1 MRIILYS
8 GKGGVGKTSLSAA
21 TAVRCAEI
29 GYRTIVLST
38 DSAHSLSDSL
48 GKEIG
53 PEKTKIAPNLFAQE
67 INVQRELR
75 INWGEI
81 KSFIVDF
88 LNKQGMDDLVAEEFA
103 IMPGMEE
110 LFSLLRVKDYYDK
123 KEFDLIIIDC
133 APTAATIRM
142 LGFPDII
149 RWYMERFFHVERRVV
164 KVIKP
169 VVERIYKDNVVLPTD
184 EFYFSIEDLYQRIDS
199 LKHILIDPKQT
210 TVRLVFNPEKM
221 VIKESQ
227 RAFTY
232 LNLFGHCVD
241 AVIANRVLPNSVD
254 DDYFNNWKKIQQK
267 YLRLAEDVFHPLPI
281 LKAELYE
288 EEMIG
293 QKRLSDLARQVFGKH
308 DPAEIFYEE
317 NPYRIEREKDR
328 YHLLIKIPF
337 ADKSDIEMWVAGD
350 ELILEWGNFR
360 SNTMLPTSLINRK
373 LEGAQYIEDHLKV
386 TFGSHQGSSPD

>member
-29 GYRTIVLST
+29 GHRTIVLST

-53 PEKTKIAPNLFAQE
+53 PEKTQIAPNLFAQE

-75 INWGEI
+75 ANWGQI
-81 KSFIVDF
+81 KSFIVDL
-88 LNKQGMDDLVAEEFA
+88 LNKQGMDNLVAEEFSVL
-103 IMPGMEE
+103 PGMEE
-110 LFSLLRVKDYYDK
+110 LFSLLRLKEYYDQN
-123 KEFDLIIIDC
+123 EFDLAIIDC

-169 VVERIYKDNVVLPTD
+169 VVERIYDNVVLPTD
-184 EFYFSIEDLYQRIDS
+184 EVYFSMEELYQKIDS
-199 LKHILIDPKQT
+199 LKNVLSDPKQT

-232 LNLFGHCVD
+232 LNLFGHSVD
-241 AVIANRVLPNSVD
+241 AVIANRLLPDTVND
-254 DDYFNNWKKIQQK
+254 PYFKKWKKIQQK
-267 YLRLAEDVFHPLPI
+267 YLNLAKDIFHPLPI
-281 LKAELYE
+281 LKAKLFE
-288 EEMIG
+288 EEMLG
-293 QKRLSDLARQVFGKH
+293 QEQLLEFARQVFGDK
-308 DPAEIFYEE
+308 DPADIFHEE
-317 NPYRIEREKDR
+317 RPYRIERDKDR

-337 ADKSDIEMWVAGD
+337 VDKSDIDMWVAGD
-350 ELILEWGNFR
+350 ELILQWGNFR
-360 SNTMLPTSLINRK
+360 SNTILPTNLLDRK
-373 LEGAQYIEDHLKV
+373 LEEAKYIDEHLRV
-386 TFGSHQGSSPD
+386 TFGKYNGSGSG